1 MFANIFLSIDIFH
14 VPCGF
19 KKNYLSLI
27 MNFQLYDEN
36 GAILLKKVKLDRQNF
51 NVNVYIREMVSQK

>member
-19 KKNYLSLI
+19 KKNI
-27 MNFQLYDEN
+27 MNFQLYNKN
-36 GAILLKKVKLDRQNF
+36 GAIFLKKVKLGRQNF
-51 NVNVYIREMVSQK
+51 NVNVYMWEMVSQK